1 MHATKHSL
9 KHPVSEYIVNQKNFN
24 IESFITNY
32 ILPLGFV
39 FFSTGILYFSSFSAY
54 HTQTYL
60 FLIIPTLI
68 LLLFF
73 QRNIF
78 MLMLHSKAFLILLLF
93 FCFVLASLL
102 WNTTDINDIKYVKKL
117 LNILLFI
124 FSIILIE
131 QSSKKRL
138 QQLFIITA
146 FILSIGALYAFYT
159 AYIVESR
166 DYSYRIIGIGNLSNP
181 IWSTH
186 IYGPISVFLIYYF
199 FSIKHN
205 LKQNIILILL
215 FIILI
220 SFIILTNSR
229 ASFVA
234 LGTSLIFLLLIHKSK
249 KILYLLAII
258 TIILLT
264 TLIFQPDI
272 IIKRGFSLR
281 PEIWSSSLEQI
292 KNNLFFGHGLGT
304 KISIYIKEQGL
315 RFNNIHNQH
324 LGIIYNFGVIG
335 FILWISL
342 LVSMFNIYRKNKLSF
357 LSQVGAAMLIYGI
370 ISGITE
376 STNIFTRPKEQWFL
390 FWLPIAILFT
400 VEYRRLKN
408 NQKLQANNL

>member
-1 MHATKHSL
+1 M
-9 KHPVSEYIVNQKNFN
+9 
-24 IESFITNY
+24 
-32 ILPLGFV
+32 
-39 FFSTGILYFSSFSAY
+39 
-54 HTQTYL
+54 
-60 FLIIPTLI
+60 
-68 LLLFF
+68 
-73 QRNIF
+73 
-78 MLMLHSKAFLILLLF
+78 
-93 FCFVLASLL
+93 
-102 WNTTDINDIKYVKKL
+102 
-117 LNILLFI
+117 
-124 FSIILIE
+124 
-131 QSSKKRL
+131 
-138 QQLFIITA
+138 
-146 FILSIGALYAFYT
+146 
-159 AYIVESR
+159 
-166 DYSYRIIGIGNLSNP
+166 
-181 IWSTH
+181 
-186 IYGPISVFLIYYF
+186 
-199 FSIKHN
+199 
-205 LKQNIILILL
+205 ILL